1 MTEVQ
6 AVPQSSID
14 ADIVSGV
21 AQFLGPVVVDLT
33 ALAVDGK
40 QAHWHVR
47 GANFQAVHELLD
59 EVVEHAHEYADTA
72 AERVVALGLP
82 LDVRIQTVG
91 RTATNPPL
99 TAGFQQ
105 SDATIAQIIAS
116 IDATLVT
123 VRTAVEELGLLD
135 AVSQDVA
142 IEIAR
147 GLEKDRWFLFAH
159 LCELTA
165 TPSKAKPIRSSRAR
179 LRTLCTAVRA
189 CTRAKPS
196 SSSSRATA
204 ATAAEATPSPSLASS
219 IQ

>member
-1 MTEVQ
+1 MTDIK
-6 AVPQSSID
+6 AVPVSSID

-33 ALAVDGK
+33 ALGVDGK

-59 EVVEHAHEYADTA
+59 EVVEHAHDYADTA

-91 RTATNPPL
+91 AKATTPAL

-105 SDATIAQIIAS
+105 SDTVIAEIIAS
-116 IDATLVT
+116 IDATLAT
-123 VRTAVEELGLLD
+123 VRTAVDELAELD

-159 LCELTA
+159 LA
-165 TPSKAKPIRSSRAR
+165 TK
-179 LRTLCTAVRA
+179 
-189 CTRAKPS
+189 
-196 SSSSRATA
+196 
-204 ATAAEATPSPSLASS
+204 
-219 IQ
+219 